1 MDDAVLGKII
11 IAIVLTIFSYFTCWI
26 FIPPFADSESF
37 INQLLFPSI
46 YNALV
51 IPVTIGVIFIISLI
65 IYTCAAIKY

>member
-11 IAIVLTIFSYFTCWI
+11 IVIVLVIFTYFTCWL

-37 INQLLFPSI
+37 INQLFPSI

-51 IPVTIGVIFIISLI
+51 MPVTTGVIFIISLI
-65 IYTCAAIKY
+65 IYTCTAINY